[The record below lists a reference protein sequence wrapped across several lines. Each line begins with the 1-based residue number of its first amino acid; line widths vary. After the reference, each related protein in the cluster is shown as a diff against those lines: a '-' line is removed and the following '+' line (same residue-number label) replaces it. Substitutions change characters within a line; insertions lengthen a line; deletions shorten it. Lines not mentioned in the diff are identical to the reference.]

1 MILDYKDKKILILA
15 PHTDDGEFGCGG
27 FISKAIR
34 LGSEV
39 AMATF
44 SICEESVPDGYPN
57 DVLNKECLNSI
68 ISLGINKHYDYRF
81 KVRKFN
87 EKRQL
92 ILDNIIKIKKEFNP
106 DIVLLP
112 STNDIH
118 QDHKVVSEEGIR
130 AFKNITILGYVLPWN
145 NFIIDRRVSVSLL
158 EDDVD
163 NKINS
168 ILMYESQNFR
178 GYSDVNFIKSSL
190 KNNGII
196 TGEKYSEF
204 YQLINLKI

>member
-44 SICEESVPDGYPN
+44 SICEESVPDGYPI
-57 DVLNKECLNSI
+57 DTLNKECLNSI
-68 ISLGINKHYDYRF
+68 KSLGINKYYDYRF
-81 KVRKFN
+81 KVREFN
-87 EKRQL
+87 KVRQD

-118 QDHKVVSEEGIR
+118 QDHKVISEEGIR
-130 AFKNITILGYVLPWN
+130 AFKNITILGYILPWN

-158 EDDVD
+158 DLDVN

-168 ILMYESQNFR
+168 ILMYESQKFR
-178 GYSDVNFIKSSL
+178 GYSNVDFIKSSL
-190 KNNGII
+190 KNNGVI